1 MNLNVRC
8 VPIVCLL
15 FASSILICQSPK
27 SETPKSDTAEIARL
41 EDRWLKAIETAD
53 IATLKSILADDFIR
67 PIPLSAQFVTK
78 SQLVDYYKSRKPAA
92 TPPKHIENFSVTFYG
107 TTAIA
112 RGNVVA
118 NDPTGQVV
126 ARNLFTDVFVFRDGR
141 WQAVSAQEN
150 DTWLH

>member
-1 MNLNVRC
+1 MKPCIGCFQILLLLLVSSLNG
-8 VPIVCLL
+8 
-15 FASSILICQSPK
+15 QSTK
-27 SETPKSDTAEIARL
+27 TETPQNGIAEIARL

-53 IATLKSILADDFIR
+53 IATLKSILAEDFVR
-67 PIPLSAQFVTK
+67 PIPLSAQFISR
-78 SQLVDYYKSRKPAA
+78 SQLLDYYKSHKQAA
-92 TPPKHIENFSVTFYG
+92 TPPKHIENLSVTFYG

-118 NDPTGQVV
+118 SDPVGHVV
-126 ARNLFTDVFVFRDGR
+126 SRNLFTDVFAFRDGR